1 MQKDEYAM
9 MKARQEIVKAFMD
22 KLDKTSMGESSI
34 IPALMDY
41 VQTGNRKLFDDYRMY
56 LETTTIEERI
66 KRAEEANAQVEERAK
81 ASADYAEEKIGWHE
95 ARKKRAEERLKEVKN
110 SISIASRVPG
120 ADEQILELMK
130 EQSELNANKKRVT
143 AELAKCKQKRL
154 EV

>member
-1 MQKDEYAM
+1 MNKDDYAM
-9 MKARQEIVKAFMD
+9 LKARQEIVKAFMD
-22 KLDKTSMGESSI
+22 KLDKTSMGEASI

-95 ARKKRAEERLKEVKN
+95 ARKKRAEERLNEVDIELQNIYNVIEEKEM
-110 SISIASRVPG
+110 PT
-120 ADEQILELMK
+120 MK
-130 EQSELNANKKRVT
+130 RCKPIVT
-143 AELAKCKQKRL
+143 G
-154 EV
+154 